1 MKNLNLI
8 VAVGKNMEIGKD
20 NKLLWHIPEDLKF
33 FKEKTSGKTI
43 IMGSNTFYSLPKL
56 LPNRHHIVLTLD
68 DYKFPDEV
76 EVYYDFNTLLKAL
89 ETRDE
94 EMFII
99 GGAAIYSLFI
109 DYVDSMYITE
119 IDKEYDADKYF
130 PNFDKNKW
138 NRKVLSNNECDEVE
152 YKHVL
157 YTRKG

>member
-1 MKNLNLI
+1 MKNLSLI

-89 ETRDE
+89 DARDE

-138 NRKVLSNNECDEVE
+138 NRKILSNNECDGVE

>member
-1 MKNLNLI
+1 MKNLSLI

-109 DYVDSMYITE
+109 AIIMSFAEYPQLINSYYSWYSNLYCIDFSISCYIHIFILTSS
-119 IDKEYDADKYF
+119 F
-130 PNFDKNKW
+130 
-138 NRKVLSNNECDEVE
+138 
-152 YKHVL
+152 
-157 YTRKG
+157 